1 LKIVEANAR
10 SFLHR
15 SLLRSEVAHSVRL
28 SIVICI
34 GVAAAL
40 GALALI
46 TAGGVHMI
54 EETHPPPGRFVEV
67 EAGRLHV
74 LELGPPDGP
83 PVVLLHGA
91 GTNLEDMRLALG
103 DRLAASFRVILIDR
117 PGHGWSD
124 RPGGSMDA
132 SPSRQAKLTHQAL
145 AHMGI
150 KRAVLVAHSWSGALA
165 TAYALD
171 YPESVSAL
179 VLLAPVTHPW
189 PMTVAWQNSIMKATL
204 ATGVSLA
211 AGKVSGPLFVRT
223 LVLPFGK
230 LLHGVSIQ
238 SAFAPQTP
246 PRDYLAQTAGDLF
259 LRPSE
264 FTANAEDISHLRP
277 FLAEQAQKYAAINK
291 PTVILVGE
299 LDEVAPPEI
308 HARPLAKS
316 LARSELVVLP
326 GIGHMLHFASSQRV
340 IEAIARMIKLDE
352 QYSQS
357 SLISD

>member
-1 LKIVEANAR
+1 V
-10 SFLHR
+10 S
-15 SLLRSEVAHSVRL
+15 VVSVRL
-28 SIVICI
+28 TIAICLST
-34 GVAAAL
+34 AAAL

-46 TAGGVHMI
+46 TAAGVHTI
-54 EETHPPPGRFVEV
+54 EASHPPTGRFVPV

-74 LELGPPDGP
+74 LELGPADAP

-132 SPSRQAKLTHQAL
+132 SPSRQADLTHQAL
-145 AHMGI
+145 AQIGI

-171 YPESVSAL
+171 YPESVSGL
-179 VLLAPVTHPW
+179 VLLAPLTHPW

-204 ATGVSLA
+204 ATGASLA
-211 AGKVSGPLFVRT
+211 AGKLSGPLFVRT
-223 LVLPFGK
+223 LALPFGN

-246 PRDYLAQTAGDLF
+246 PQDYVARTGGDLF

-264 FTANAEDISHLRP
+264 FTANSEDISQIRP
-277 FLAEQAQKYAAINK
+277 FLAAQAPKYGAIHR

-299 LDEVAPPEI
+299 LDEVAPPAV

-316 LARSELVVLP
+316 LPRSELVVLP
-326 GIGHMLHFASSQRV
+326 GMGHMVHFASPQRV
-340 IEAIARMIKLDE
+340 GEAIARIIRLDRQYVAE
-352 QYSQS
+352 QSR
-357 SLISD
+357 

>member
-1 LKIVEANAR
+1 VR
-10 SFLHR
+10 
-15 SLLRSEVAHSVRL
+15 SVRL
-28 SIVICI
+28 TIAVLLS
-34 GVAAAL
+34 GAAAL

-46 TAGGVHMI
+46 TAAGVHGI
-54 EETHPPPGRFVEV
+54 EESHPPSGRFVPV
-67 EAGRLHV
+67 EGGRLHV
-74 LELGPPDGP
+74 LELGNPGAA

-145 AHMGI
+145 VQIGV

-171 YPESVSAL
+171 YPESVSGL
-179 VLLAPVTHPW
+179 VLLAPLTHPW
-189 PMTVAWQNSIMKATL
+189 PVTVAWHDSIMKATL
-204 ATGVSLA
+204 DTGISLT

-223 LVLPFGK
+223 LALPFGK
-230 LLHGVSIQ
+230 LLLGVSVQ
-238 SAFAPQTP
+238 SAFVPQIP
-246 PRDYLAQTAGDLF
+246 PQDYVARTGGELL

-264 FTANAEDISHLRP
+264 FTANAEDISQLRP
-277 FLAEQAQKYAAINK
+277 FLAAQAPRYGAIDT
-291 PTVILVGE
+291 PTVIIVGDV
-299 LDEVAPPEI
+299 DEVAPPEV

-316 LARSELVVLP
+316 LPHSELVVLP
-326 GIGHMLHFASSQRV
+326 GIGHMVHFAAPERV
-340 IEAIARMIKLDE
+340 IEAIARMTKLDG
-352 QYSQS
+352 YYLAGQS
-357 SLISD
+357 R